1 MKTKFFTYR
10 QTNSGGNFDVRT
22 FDGIAHFVIV
32 EADNPKHANKRA
44 KEIGLYFNGVRKG
57 EDCSCCGDRWSK
69 QSKGYSEPCIDG
81 KPAHLY
87 VRSHFFKDRCFVHYL
102 NGDVKEIELKKS
114 QQEIEERAKEDA
126 IKSYEAY
133 ALDYYANENSYAS
146 ICKIKDTGFMTTIH
160 GKNFMLSNAVKKYQ
174 VGDKRKLTEEEINKV
189 KSFLNASDRIDWAD
203 KVIY

>member
-69 QSKGYSEPCIDG
+69 ESKGYSEPCIDG

-102 NGDVKEIELKKS
+102 NGDVKEIELKMS
-114 QQEIEERAKEDA
+114 QREIEERAKEDA

-133 ALDYYANENSYAS
+133 AIDYYVNEKSFAS
-146 ICKIKDTGFMTTIH
+146 ICKIKDTGFMITMH